1 MLTHINNDGRSK
13 MVDVSE
19 KTVSNRSAKAV
30 GKIFMNSSTI
40 DLLKNNEIPKGN
52 VLNTA
57 QVAGIMAVKKTSEL
71 IPMCHPISIDGCDIN
86 FEISVDYIKVICEA
100 NIKAKTGIEMEV
112 LTGVNVALLTIYD
125 MCKAIDKEMI
135 IGEIT
140 LLEKHGGKSGSYI
153 KEDYNG

>member
-1 MLTHINNDGRSK
+1 MLTHINKDGRSK

-19 KTVSNRSAKAV
+19 KVVSNRSAKAV
-30 GKIFMNSSTI
+30 GKIYMKPSTI
-40 DLLKNNEIPKGN
+40 ELLKNNEIPKGN

-71 IPMCHPISIDGCDIN
+71 IPMCHPISIDGCDID
-86 FEISVDYIKVICEA
+86 FEINDDYIKVTCVA

-125 MCKAIDKEMI
+125 MCKAVDKEMI
-135 IGEIT
+135 MSEIT
-140 LLEKHGGKSGSYI
+140 LLEKHGGKNGSYI